1 MVESIGV
8 MGRFYMPKTKRN
20 HYIPKAYLRH
30 FASPNDPEKVHV
42 FDKESERWMLTN
54 VVNAGVWND
63 FYSDE
68 DEKRLS
74 DEIEFPA
81 NSALAKLRGGQCI
94 DADERLKVALYLESM
109 IKRVPSTRRAYLEGA
124 PRAWARLRE
133 DTEEVS
139 SKLGTSPQVIQIAI
153 DRLEEEQ
160 FREPFSMTSE
170 IAQHQWSTQKIIDA
184 LLGMDWAVLVA
195 RGLDIFVTGDNP
207 AFFDWQ
213 DRLNTPKSEVVF
225 PLSPSAVLHVGG
237 PKPKDGS
244 INHIVAASAQVK
256 GINRRMI
263 LGAERFVYS
272 NRELPWI
279 KDVIRNPVRQWKR
292 ILK

>member
-1 MVESIGV
+1 
-8 MGRFYMPKTKRN
+8 MPKTKRN
-20 HYIPKAYLRH
+20 HYIPKEYLRH

-54 VVNAGVWND
+54 VLNAGVWND
-63 FYSDE
+63 FYSDV

-81 NSALAKLRGGQCI
+81 RSALAKLRASQPI
-94 DADERLKVALYLESM
+94 DTGERHQVALYLESM
-109 IKRVPSTRRAYLEGA
+109 MKRVPSTRRAFLEGA
-124 PRAWARLRE
+124 PKALAMLRE
-133 DTEEVS
+133 DTEELS
-139 SKLGTSPQVIQIAI
+139 SKLGTTRQVTQKAL
-153 DRLEEEQ
+153 DHLVEEQ
-160 FREPFSMTSE
+160 SSKPLSMTSE
-170 IAQHQWSTQKIIDA
+170 IAQHQWSTQELIDV
-184 LLGMDWAVLVA
+184 LLGMDWTVLMA
-195 RGLDIFVTGDNP
+195 RGLDRFVSGDNP
-207 AFFDWQ
+207 AFIDWQ
-213 DRLNTPKSEVVF
+213 DRLKTPKSELVF
-225 PLSPSAVLHVGG
+225 PLSPSATLYVGG

-279 KDVIRNPVRQWKR
+279 KDVIRIPARQWKR